1 MDGLADKIFNT
12 NDFAPENVGGSGA
25 PLAMQRTL
33 ANPIGCIGV
42 GLHSGAQ
49 ISLTLHPAPVNSG
62 IVIRRSDLGISFPAR
77 FDLVTD
83 TRLCTLLHPE
93 NRPDARVG
101 TVEHVMAALAAMG
114 VTNAA
119 IEVDGPEIPV
129 LDGSAAP
136 FLFLLDCAGLVDQN
150 AAAAIIEVRR
160 PVRIDDGD
168 GFAELL
174 PAPSFPG
181 LRMEIA
187 IDFSASVIG
196 RQTLQ
201 LDLTQSMFRHELAGA
216 RTFAMA
222 GEIDTLRKAGL
233 ARGGSLENAVVVD
246 NDRVLNPAGLHQ
258 PDEFVRHKM
267 LDAVGDL
274 YLAGAALQGIF
285 RANRPGHAMNNRLLR
300 ALFADPANYSFIR
313 PNLSPNLSRAA

>member
-1 MDGLADKIFNT
+1 MDGLADKIFDT
-12 NDFAPENVGGSGA
+12 NDFAQPENLGGSGA
-25 PLAMQRTL
+25 RLAMQRTL

-42 GLHSGAQ
+42 GLHSGVQ

-114 VTNAA
+114 VTNAV

-160 PVRIDDGD
+160 PVRIDDGA

-174 PAPSFPG
+174 PSPAPG

-196 RQTLQ
+196 RQTLR
-201 LDLTQSMFRHELAGA
+201 LDLNQSMFRHELAGA

-222 GEIDTLRKAGL
+222 AEIDALRKAGL

-285 RANRPGHAMNNRLLR
+285 RANRPGHALNNRLLR
-300 ALFADPANYSFIR
+300 ALFADQANYSLIR
-313 PNLSPNLSRAA
+313 PNLSSNLSRAA